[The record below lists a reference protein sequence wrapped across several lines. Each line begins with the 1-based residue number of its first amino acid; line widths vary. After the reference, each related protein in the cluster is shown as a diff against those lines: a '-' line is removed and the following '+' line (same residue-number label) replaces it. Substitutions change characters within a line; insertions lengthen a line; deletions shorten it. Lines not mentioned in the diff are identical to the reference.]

1 MTYQEARRIRNKDY
15 SLSKLITQNIRR
27 SDMSAGAAIKEAFR
41 EKFDIKTRT
50 KAKITGIKE
59 KFDPLN
65 IAKFLTF
72 GSNVAPALLGRLT
85 GRSKADIANFTGGRA
100 KPYESAT
107 RIGKLEGDDS
117 GMTEILDKIYTFMK
131 KNQEDDIRHQ
141 ELQNNRREEEMNE
154 DAKRHSDL
162 LKALAKL
169 TGNKVEGTAEKV
181 KGEEGSSIADILSD
195 LLSAFGGLKMLKNV
209 GGWLVRLALNPYI
222 LIPLL
227 VAGGI
232 WYAIDSFKKRKE
244 EQGKLAAAG
253 DVEGLRKTMGNEEED
268 TSTTSDI
275 QRKMI
280 KDELRKANT
289 KESLAA
295 LAKIE
300 EEEKGQY
307 NEQSKYDKFLE
318 DKGYYRSMGYRNLEG
333 KKAPEDL
340 KRAAREYA
348 SGQTKTEEAPTPEN
362 SSGTTTEEAP
372 TPENS
377 SGTTVEEA
385 AQARSD
391 FAKTD
396 PRLNSLTEP
405 AESPNPSQQLN
416 RTINENNNL
425 KLNDLTSVP
434 TINSVNSSQTN
445 VSGKISSP
453 KQPLSPVRNL
463 EETFQR
469 MILNSTRVV

>member
-1 MTYQEARRIRNKDY
+1 MADKMTYQEARRIRNKDY

-72 GSNVAPALLGRLT
+72 GSNVAPALLGRMT

-131 KNQEDDIRHQ
+131 SNQEDDIRNQ

-154 DAKRHSDL
+154 DAIRHKKL
-162 LKALAKL
+162 LEALAKL

-232 WYAIDSFKKRKE
+232 WYAIDSFKKNDE
-244 EQGKLAAAG
+244 EQNAAAAKG
-253 DVEGLRKTMGNEEED
+253 DVETLRKKIEAGLG
-268 TSTTSDI
+268 
-275 QRKMI
+275 
-280 KDELRKANT
+280 DEAGMYANQDEMVKNALKKANT
-289 KESLAA
+289 PESLDA
-295 LAKIE
+295 LKKME
-300 EEEKGQY
+300 EGERPKT
-307 NEQSKYDKFLE
+307 SADKYDQFLA
-318 DKGYYRSMGYRNLEG
+318 DKGYYKSMGYKNLKGEMVPDDL
-333 KKAPEDL
+333 KKA
-340 KRAAREYA
+340 AMEYA
-348 SGQTKTEEAPTPEN
+348 SGQPKAEETPTQN
-362 SSGTTTEEAP
+362 T
-372 TPENS
+372 

-396 PRLNSLTEP
+396 PRMVGSATE
-405 AESPNPSQQLN
+405 AEAAAGASANLV
-416 RTINENNNL
+416 RATNENNNL
-425 KLNDLTSVP
+425 KLEDLTSVP

-445 VSGKISSP
+445 VGKSSNP
-453 KQPLSPVRNL
+453 KQSLPPVRNL

-469 MILNSTRVV
+469 MILNSTKVV

>member
-72 GSNVAPALLGRLT
+72 GSNVAPALLGRMT

-131 KNQEDDIRHQ
+131 SNQEDDIRHQ

-154 DAKRHSDL
+154 DAIRHKKL
-162 LKALAKL
+162 LEALAKL

-362 SSGTTTEEAP
+362 SSGTTTEEA
-372 TPENS
+372 
-377 SGTTVEEA
+377 

-396 PRLNSLTEP
+396 PRMVGSATE
-405 AESPNPSQQLN
+405 AEAAAGASANLV
-416 RTINENNNL
+416 RATNENNNL
-425 KLNDLTSVP
+425 KLEDLTSVP

-445 VSGKISSP
+445 VGKSSNP
-453 KQPLSPVRNL
+453 KQSLPPVRNL

-469 MILNSTRVV
+469 MILNSTKMV

>member
-169 TGNKVEGTAEKV
+169 TGNNVTAQKVA
-181 KGEEGSSIADILSD
+181 GEQGSVGDILSD
-195 LLSAFGGLKMLKNV
+195 LLSIFGGLNSLKNAK
-209 GGWLVRLALNPYI
+209 WLARFITSPTF

-227 VAGGI
+227 IAGIYYGI
-232 WYAIDSFKKRKE
+232 EDFKKRKE

-348 SGQTKTEEAPTPEN
+348 SGQTKTEETPTQN
-362 SSGTTTEEAP
+362 TSGTTT
-372 TPENS
+372 
-377 SGTTVEEA
+377 EEA

-396 PRLNSLTEP
+396 PRMVGSATE
-405 AESPNPSQQLN
+405 AEAAAGASANLV
-416 RTINENNNL
+416 RATNENNNL
-425 KLNDLTSVP
+425 KLEDLTSVP

-445 VSGKISSP
+445 VGKSSNP
-453 KQPLSPVRNL
+453 KQSLPPVRNL

-469 MILNSTRVV
+469 MILNSTKVV